1 MPDNRTQV
9 IINEINYWKEHKLLP
24 DVYCDFLLAL
34 YTHGEEASHKSYSS
48 KMFLVYTILLIPL
61 TPLSF
66 VVIYI
71 TQFSPIL
78 QIGILTLFLIFAI
91 WSYSIFKK
99 HQYHFTYLALITML
113 ILILLISLFLVQ
125 IFFTASSLTQL
136 IIIINFIGWFILGR
150 KNELKFLTIK
160 SVLAVVF
167 TGIYIVF

>member
-48 KMFLVYTILLIPL
+48 KMFLVYTTLLIPL

-71 TQFSPIL
+71 SQFSPIL
-78 QIGILTLFLIFAI
+78 QIGILTVFLIFAI
-91 WSYSIFKK
+91 WIYSIFKNL
-99 HQYHFTYLALITML
+99 QNPFTYLPLFTIL
-113 ILILLISLFLVQ
+113 LLILLISLVL
-125 IFFTASSLTQL
+125 LPL
-136 IIIINFIGWFILGR
+136 
-150 KNELKFLTIK
+150 FLTT
-160 SVLAVVF
+160 SYL
-167 TGIYIVF
+167 